1 MRNVRLR
8 CVASY
13 CRAGCSDQSAGPQ
26 GIIPWRPSRPLAYHD
41 RVRRFGA
48 RRSPGHDRPSR
59 SNDHRPG
66 RNGHVR
72 LALRRFRVSN
82 AIKIFQ
88 GRFGRVALLDM
99 SAPLVGHAH
108 HHCHILL
115 KAGGADSAFSV
126 RGETAPLTDDSAV
139 LVNAWEHHA
148 YIHPVAPGERT
159 LILALY
165 IEPNWLAEIQRSLAM
180 SGHPRFFPQ
189 SCVRVTAATRKI
201 TEEFVLELWWADE
214 VSPSRL
220 EQLLFNL
227 IISVVEGYSGW
238 RDLVSLL
245 RSKPPVATDPRI
257 RQAITLMRQ
266 DVGRELDMDSL
277 AAQAGLSRAHFFAL
291 FQRDTQVTPLV
302 YANVL
307 RFEAAVQ
314 RLTQTQAS
322 VGDVAHGL
330 GFSAPGHFSRF
341 FRQHL
346 GITPSDYRR
355 VVNLFEPPK
364 SDAAPPA
371 PVI

>member
-1 MRNVRLR
+1 M
-8 CVASY
+8 
-13 CRAGCSDQSAGPQ
+13 
-26 GIIPWRPSRPLAYHD
+26 
-41 RVRRFGA
+41 
-48 RRSPGHDRPSR
+48 
-59 SNDHRPG
+59 
-66 RNGHVR
+66 
-72 LALRRFRVSN
+72 SN

-148 YIHPVAPGERT
+148 YTHPVAPGERT

-189 SCVRVTAATRKI
+189 SSVRVTAATRKI

-364 SDAAPPA
+364 SDAVPPA